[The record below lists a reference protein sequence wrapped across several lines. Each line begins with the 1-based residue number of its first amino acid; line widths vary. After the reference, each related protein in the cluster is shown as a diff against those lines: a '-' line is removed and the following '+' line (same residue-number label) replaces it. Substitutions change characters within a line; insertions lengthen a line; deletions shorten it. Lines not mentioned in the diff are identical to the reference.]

1 VNKKAI
7 AILGAIFILIV
18 GTLGFLIYSR
28 SKSDDPEV
36 DANINTETPIEETP
50 VVEEPTEQAPAGA
63 AVKLTD
69 VPVLSPVLFFQG
81 IGISYFDSDGHL
93 YQSDLQISNGAA
105 LLSNKRELSIDL
117 RPGISKVLWPLA
129 GKGFIAEFNSGSR
142 PSWSYFDTPKNQY
155 FDIPKQVYSLDWMP
169 AGDKIIYTW
178 VDSSGKATLQFANPD
193 ATGYSTITDLFV
205 PDNIIKVSPDGKNVL
220 LYRNQTN
227 DVTKN
232 VINMVST
239 DGKTFTSVI
248 KDGYN
253 FGVLW
258 SPDSKKFL
266 FSRRDAG
273 TQKFTLWVADISTG
287 DIRSL
292 GVTGSPT
299 KAVWTKDSQVIYAG
313 VPITGNLGQGLTQD
327 SIKKIIVA
335 SGEQKD
341 FTTGVAVDAQDM
353 FLSLDE
359 TVLFFRNAQD
369 NALYYIPVN

>member
-1 VNKKAI
+1 MNKKAI

-28 SKSDDPEV
+28 SKSDESEIDPV
-36 DANINTETPIEETP
+36 VETPIEETP
-50 VVEEPTEQAPAGA
+50 VVEEPTDPTPSGA

-81 IGISYFDSDGHL
+81 IGISYFDSAGHL
-93 YQSDLQISNGAA
+93 YQSDLQITNGTA

-129 GKGFIAEFNSGSR
+129 GKGFIAEFNSGGR
-142 PSWSYFDTPKNQY
+142 PSWSYFDTPKNEY

-178 VDSSGKATLQFANPD
+178 VDSTGKATLQFANPNASD
-193 ATGYSTITDLFV
+193 FRTITDLYV
-205 PDNIIKVSPDGKNVL
+205 PDNIVKASPDGRNVL

-248 KDGYN
+248 KEGYN
-253 FGVLW
+253 VGALW

-266 FSRRDAG
+266 FSRRDAD
-273 TQKFTLWVADISTG
+273 TQRYTLWVADIVTG

-299 KAVWTKDSQVIYAG
+299 KAVWTKDSQVVYAG
-313 VPITGNLGQGLTQD
+313 VPTSGNMGQGLTQD
-327 SIKKIIVA
+327 TIQKITVG
-335 SGEQKD
+335 SGEQKE
-341 FTTGVAVDAQDM
+341 FPTGVAVDAQDM